1 MKYITADEY
10 IQRLKVDELPP
21 VAVERDFRDSMEA
34 RRRIA
39 ASGITSKSKA
49 TAASKT
55 NVKRGDSLSLS
66 TAHSVTEQRR
76 WGGSLRLHTAGSLVQ
91 VRIDD
96 SYQRAVDGFAPWQER
111 DELTYSSDVVDLLN
125 SDDGSTWRG
134 GKKGKVTGFS
144 RNSRRYLLRECG
156 KIDRRFLPVM
166 FTLTYAD
173 DEWIPEPEQ
182 WKRGDLRSFQMKM
195 QRKYGDFAA
204 LWRLELK
211 PRQSG
216 DKVGA
221 VAPHFHLIVWIDP
234 ANMERKDKMTYAELL
249 KMRAWV
255 DEAWGKGRTKVEA
268 IRSARGTMSYI
279 GKYIAKADTDEIVA
293 AYPDGLGR
301 VWGKWGSKGDVD
313 LWQHILSPVESIQLT
328 FMEAMALQRYAKR
341 QIWGE
346 VRDDIGFPS
355 LYLFVDDPVKF
366 LDQMQQIID
375 DELTRWADERREDRH
390 KDRHKVDELHRV
402 RFDDEMEAFRAKL
415 DEHIAN
421 GAVSRFVM

>member
-1 MKYITADEY
+1 MNYITADEY

-21 VAVERDFRDSMEA
+21 AAVERDFRDSMEA

-39 ASGITSKSKA
+39 AAGITSKSKA
-49 TAASKT
+49 THERKT
-55 NVKRGDSLSLS
+55 NIEHAARLSLS
-66 TAHSVTEQRR
+66 TAHSVTEQRK
-76 WGGSLRLHTAGSLVQ
+76 WGGTLKLHTNATLIQ
-91 VRIDD
+91 IKIDD
-96 SYQRAVDGFAPWQER
+96 TFQRAVDGFAPWNER

-182 WKRGDLRSFQMKM
+182 WKRRDLRTFQMRM
-195 QRKYGDFAA
+195 QREYGDFAA

-216 DKVGA
+216 DKLGA

-234 ANMERKDKMTYAELL
+234 ANMERKDKMTYPELL
-249 KMRAWV
+249 KMREWV

-279 GKYIAKADTDEIVA
+279 GKYIAKSDTDEIIA
-293 AYPDGLGR
+293 AYPEGLGR

-328 FMEAMALQRYAKR
+328 FLEAMALQRYAKR

-355 LYLFVDDPVKF
+355 LYLFVDDPVAF
-366 LDQMQQIID
+366 LDSMGQIID
-375 DELTRWADERREDRH
+375 AELLIWSQEAQNGRERAKGQDELYQ
-390 KDRHKVDELHRV
+390 V
-402 RFDDEMEAFRAKL
+402 RTDDEMEAFRAKL
-415 DEHIAN
+415 DAHIAN
-421 GAVSRFVM
+421 GGGSRFVM